1 MERQPRDHAVSGKT
15 RVTRTVVRYQF
26 DPAPGTAGGFNLVAF
41 TEHQVADGRAAG
53 CWLPCGPAARRQ
65 VITPVPLTRYELAE
79 LTGNAAHAL
88 EAPD

>member
-26 DPAPGTAGGFNLVAF
+26 DPAPGTAGRFNLVAF

-53 CWLPCGPAARRQ
+53 GWLTEGYEPRQ